1 MNSTGGSK
9 DGQSSYLIK
18 CSLYWNDCQICN
30 STGMHRHGIIAQ
42 ACTGMGFGVIFSREE
57 PIVHFSRIDKKDFCR
72 GGQK

>member
-1 MNSTGGSK
+1 
-9 DGQSSYLIK
+9 
-18 CSLYWNDCQICN
+18 
-30 STGMHRHGIIAQ
+30 MHRHGIIAQ